1 MRRCSDFPQA
11 KENQSLLVLFRVE
24 TGYRSYGNFIE
35 KKKKKQLLNVEAALP
50 AAERFSIR
58 IGKQNRRK
66 EKAVERNM
74 STPLCSHF

>member
-35 KKKKKQLLNVEAALP
+35 KKKKNNYEMLKLHYQQQRDLAL
-50 AAERFSIR
+50 
-58 IGKQNRRK
+58 G
-66 EKAVERNM
+66 
-74 STPLCSHF
+74 